1 MKNTLDKQ
9 VLHEVDLYSGGG
21 RNYTE
26 GITPE
31 LIAHSLNKLEDKI
44 TSSLKRLR
52 KEGKVTESGG
62 SYSFPSK
69 LSTYKKAKRILDV
82 VKKYHPDEV
91 SPDKLPIELDDLT
104 WGEILDGAEFLLREG
119 LIQQVEVYD
128 PTLRQ
133 SQLKYKLVTE
143 KDRILRAKSRRF
155 A

>member
-1 MKNTLDKQ
+1 METTLDEQ

-52 KEGKVTESGG
+52 KEGKVTKSGG

-69 LSTYKKAKRILDV
+69 LSTYKKTKRILDV
-82 VKKYHPDEV
+82 VKKYHPDGV
-91 SPDKLPIELDDLT
+91 SPDKLPVELDDLT
-104 WGEILDGAEFLLREG
+104 RGEIFDGTRFLESQDI
-119 LIQQVEVYD
+119 IQKVEVYN

-133 SQLKYKLVTE
+133 SQLKYKLVTK
-143 KDRILRAKSRRF
+143 KDRILRAKSRKLN
-155 A
+155 